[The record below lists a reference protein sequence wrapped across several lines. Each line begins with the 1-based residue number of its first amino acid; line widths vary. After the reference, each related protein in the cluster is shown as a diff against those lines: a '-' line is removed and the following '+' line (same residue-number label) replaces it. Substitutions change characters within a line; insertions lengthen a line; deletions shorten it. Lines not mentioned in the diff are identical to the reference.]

1 MFKGGRIGMNKKY
14 RIIIMIIISIAILIS
29 GILSIYSVSQEL
41 TTSVSASE
49 SIYVD
54 GADFTFVAQAFENI
68 TSTAISIIILFFTII
83 AICLQWA
90 AYGIILGIAQLIK
103 KHRANI

>member
-1 MFKGGRIGMNKKY
+1 
-14 RIIIMIIISIAILIS
+14 MIIISIAILIS
-29 GILSIYSVSQEL
+29 GILSIYSVSQEI
-41 TTSVSASE
+41 TTSVSTSE

-54 GADFTFVAQAFENI
+54 GTDFNFVAQLFGNI
-68 TSTAISIIILFFTII
+68 TSTAISTIILFFIII

-90 AYGIILGIAQLIK
+90 AYGIILGIARLIK